1 MRGSILALAV
11 AFGRLSVFAAEES
24 PISSSAISND
34 NSPAAV
40 AAAKERG
47 TASAARDIKAGT
59 LRILYFGK
67 PWSVGKP
74 LVDDATGYRVQI
86 LDGCVVTSPFVA
98 EVEAYNS
105 AVRAFHN
112 KNPATATPATP
123 K

>member
-1 MRGSILALAV
+1 MNRVILAVLLVGSLV
-11 AFGRLSVFAAEES
+11 AGFTFAAEES
-24 PISSSAISND
+24 PIVSTAISTD

-47 TASAARDIKAGT
+47 AATAAKDIKAGR

-74 LVDDATGYRVQI
+74 LVDDVTGYRVQI
-86 LDGCVVTSPFVA
+86 LADCLVTAPFVE
-98 EVEAYNS
+98 EVKTYNETM
-105 AVRAFHN
+105 RQWHL
-112 KNPATATPATP
+112 KNATSTGP